1 MFTSPSVR
9 VRRRPT
15 AQQSRAEVS
24 SSDSAAPKQTLKRS
38 INASTMQNGSLQKA
52 AALPANSAAFGQQRG
67 HDDTDYSAA
76 QSSSHKKQAVE
87 PKRPV
92 WLAPFAQRVQEPRV
106 ADVISEPEK
115 PSTLQHKKVSEDEP
129 IFGAS
134 IASIASAASGRTGL
148 VAEDVKPARGTE
160 ADTLQTTDHI
170 LLRGDKH
177 AVFDVAAFP
186 EAVRRQLGSIDP
198 ESVPISAGLSS
209 ESSFAFV
216 ATPTTCLVWSYD
228 SASSVMGGVYRL
240 AMPDPD
246 DATDFAAPLVALVS
260 VGEVQSDVGVLAC
273 SATGQ
278 LRFWDR
284 VAFGLGGTDRFHSRD
299 LDLPDAS
306 DRCVQISEA
315 FAGLFVVATIK
326 GYLFQVSL
334 QDVQGNVELTAR
346 CLSRSAGAR
355 TGMLSRMSS
364 LLGGSQFVAAAA
376 DASDAL
382 VSIAGGGRTEIR
394 HSRELYVLTRQ
405 RLAKWVVSRAHPER
419 FLFSMDIVTALT
431 QAAAQRLGMDVDVGV
446 YDIATTRS
454 GDVYVLTGLQ
464 GLQSGRR
471 EQLAVCILRSSRV
484 STEPDVLGMW
494 PLRYAPD
501 TELSQCGPNC
511 PRLVLPEGGPG
522 MFVVLRTAV
531 IALMVPTAGASFE
544 EAISF
549 RAEDSILGISTA
561 PRFPYVQ
568 HESSESSLVLTCA
581 GTGVLQVCIE
591 VGKIV
596 SAVASA
602 GVDTRADADD
612 SEIRTNTAAWPSLG
626 TRIGKA
632 PRPSSPER
640 EYQTQIEQAV
650 FFRFGNDHN
659 PLLFTIKSRATG
671 VDPALET
678 AALRVSQ
685 SILDNTSHFIVD
697 RLDLGS
703 HLNERLRRTR
713 AVMQFI
719 ADSGLVSKISR
730 ETRVQL
736 CAHAEKLAAAV
747 ALWTYQNDVWAAKR
761 GAAAQLLDNLVASFL
776 ESAGLQTRD
785 SLRMFFRQ
793 HVAAI
798 GDVLVF
804 MQRNLAPLCRALD
817 DSESGRRDSQL
828 VSYEANRVVVGA
840 LQAAFVFRFQNAT
853 LYDIDGSSE
862 SNGAFERWTEHP
874 AISDLLVQR
883 LEGSYRLCR
892 EISGQHCAS
901 VYERIIATTLPSDE
915 DPSDA
920 SRSLDIFDDGVSI
933 SHPSLPDA
941 AEPDSSEEAR
951 MRLIS
956 DDPYVSSL
964 ALLRETIDQVGPLA
978 NLCFRVFVDR
988 ITHLQATGSSEAHA
1002 LVRRYDAARPRYLLC
1017 LVPLAR
1023 ASVAFRLAE
1032 EYHDLASLVTLVF
1045 TTERSNAAIYLRKY
1059 VERFGRDFADTLF
1072 AYYEKRQAW
1081 ASLLNAQDSSFD
1093 AWLKEYVEKRAEYD
1107 PHGPVAQ
1114 IGWIHD
1120 VKMNDFN
1127 AAATRLAR
1135 AGRDSVEVDQARTM
1149 LSLSKLAFVAAECQ
1163 DGNLGEAIDE
1173 VHARLEDALE
1183 MCEVQENLSQYLT
1196 AVVRSNR
1203 NHAAEISW
1211 RRRDDVSDKKAV
1223 LDAAMLTTTPEIRHE
1238 RPALYVVY
1246 NELVRCI
1253 WNGRMLSVED
1263 LVDALTF
1270 PDDMPATDS
1279 VLASCSADDAEQ
1291 CNALIR
1297 ERYSLAIDILSRA
1310 SISLSEQTRE
1320 AALKTIWRRVF
1331 LNDDWSAIRKRLGGN
1346 VPDSELRAELARTH
1360 LYAVLESCL
1369 ATRELTHPDWYL
1381 LPADV
1386 FAAADLDYL
1395 VSARLA
1401 PRFASE
1407 SDVGS
1412 GWQPLTST
1420 TAPALN
1426 KDYGEEDTRLRAAIK
1441 CGLDSY
1447 YAEILRTV
1455 SDQVN
1460 RCRQS
1465 ADGDASDMDA
1475 ASSSASTEALDVED
1489 EDVRMESD

>member
-38 INASTMQNGSLQKA
+38 INASTMQNA
-52 AALPANSAAFGQQRG
+52 ATLPANSAEFGQQQDQ
-67 HDDTDYSAA
+67 DDTGYSAA
-76 QSSSHKKQAVE
+76 QSSLHKKQAVE

-92 WLAPFAQRVQEPRV
+92 WLAPFVQRVHEPRV
-106 ADVISEPEK
+106 TEDISEPEK
-115 PSTLQHKKVSEDEP
+115 PSTLQQKKDSEDVP
-129 IFGAS
+129 IFG
-134 IASIASAASGRTGL
+134 ASAASGRMGL
-148 VAEDVKPARGTE
+148 AAENVKPVRGTE

-186 EAVRRQLGSIDP
+186 DAVRRQLGSIDP
-198 ESVPISAGLSS
+198 ESVPIAAGLSS

-228 SASSVMGGVYRL
+228 NASSVMGGVYRL

-260 VGEVQSDVGVLAC
+260 VGDIQSDVGVLAC

-306 DRCVQISEA
+306 DRCVQISES
-315 FAGLFVVATIK
+315 FAGLFVVATAK

-334 QDVQGNVELTAR
+334 QDAQGNIELTAH

-364 LLGGSQFVAAAA
+364 LLGGSQIVAAAA
-376 DASDAL
+376 DSSDAL
-382 VSIAGGGRTEIR
+382 VSMAGGGRTEIR

-419 FLFSMDIVTALT
+419 FMYSMDIVTALT

-454 GDVYVLTGLQ
+454 GDVCVLAGLQ
-464 GLQSGRR
+464 GLQSGGR

-484 STEPDVLGMW
+484 STEPDVVGLW

-501 TELSQCGPNC
+501 AELSQSGPSC
-511 PRLVLPEGGPG
+511 PRLVLPEGGPS

-531 IALMVPTAGASFE
+531 IGLMVPTAGASFE
-544 EAISF
+544 EVISF

-568 HESSESSLVLTCA
+568 HESSESNLVLMCA

-591 VGKIV
+591 VGKIIG
-596 SAVASA
+596 AVASA
-602 GVDTRADADD
+602 GVDTGADADD
-612 SEIRTNTAAWPSLG
+612 GEIRTNSAAWPSLG

-632 PRPSSPER
+632 PRASSPER

-659 PLLFTIKSRATG
+659 PLLFTIKSQATG

-719 ADSGLVSKISR
+719 ADSGLASKISR

-736 CAHAEKLAAAV
+736 CAHSEKLAAAV

-804 MQRNLAPLCRALD
+804 MQRNLAALRRALD

-840 LQAAFVFRFQNAT
+840 LQAAFVYRFQNAT

-862 SNGAFERWTEHP
+862 PNGAFERWTEHP
-874 AISDLLVQR
+874 AIVDLLVQR

-901 VYERIIATTLPSDE
+901 VYERIVATTLPSDE

-920 SRSLDIFDDGVSI
+920 SRSLAIFDDAVSI

-941 AEPDSSEEAR
+941 AESDSSEEAR

-988 ITHLQATGSSEAHA
+988 ITYLQATGSSEAHV
-1002 LVRRYDAARPRYLLC
+1002 LVCRYDAVRPRYLLC

-1093 AWLKEYVEKRAEYD
+1093 VWLKEYVEKRTERD
-1107 PHGPVAQ
+1107 PHGLVAQ

-1120 VKMNDFN
+1120 VKMNDFS
-1127 AAATRLAR
+1127 AAATKLAR
-1135 AGRDSVEVDQARTM
+1135 AGRDSAEVDQARTM

-1163 DGNLGEAIDE
+1163 DGARNE

-1183 MCEVQENLSQYLT
+1183 MCEVQENLSQYLM
-1196 AVVRSNR
+1196 AIVRSNR
-1203 NHAAEISW
+1203 SHAAEISW

-1238 RPALYVVY
+1238 RPALYIVY

-1270 PDDMPATDS
+1270 PDNMPATDS
-1279 VLASCSADDAEQ
+1279 ALASCSSDDAEQ

-1331 LNDDWSAIRKRLGGN
+1331 LKDDWSGIRKRLGGN

-1360 LYAVLESCL
+1360 LHTVLESCL
-1369 ATRELTHPDWYL
+1369 ATRELSHPDWYL

-1407 SDVGS
+1407 PDAGS

-1420 TAPALN
+1420 TVPALN
-1426 KDYGEEDTRLRAAIK
+1426 KDYGEEDSRLRAAIK

-1455 SDQVN
+1455 TDQVN
-1460 RCRQS
+1460 QCRLS
-1465 ADGDASDMDA
+1465 ADADASDMDA
-1475 ASSSASTEALDVED
+1475 ASSASTEALDVED